1 MKKPEDIPLFPLGI
15 VLFPGGRF
23 ELQIFERRYIDLISH
38 CMRTET
44 GFGICLLK
52 SGGETTRENLEQ
64 TTHDTGTYVKIV
76 DWNQLES
83 GLLGITV
90 EGSVKFV
97 AEDYWRE
104 DNDVLH
110 ASVKFSELESTQ
122 AETIPLDD
130 QFSALS
136 DLLQSLEDHP
146 LVAASN
152 LTIDHNDMWQLGWR
166 LSELVPLDMNER
178 QHLLEIDDPLERLT
192 RIEKL
197 VSEMANGS

>member
-15 VLFPGGRF
+15 GLFPGGRGDP
-23 ELQIFERRYIDLISH
+23 QIFDRRDLALSSH
-38 CMRTET
+38 CRRTET

-104 DNDVLH
+104 AVSYTRLRAH
-110 ASVKFSELESTQ
+110 
-122 AETIPLDD
+122 ET
-130 QFSALS
+130 S
-136 DLLQSLEDHP
+136 
-146 LVAASN
+146 
-152 LTIDHNDMWQLGWR
+152 
-166 LSELVPLDMNER
+166 
-178 QHLLEIDDPLERLT
+178 
-192 RIEKL
+192 
-197 VSEMANGS
+197 